1 MYCTSCG
8 KEIPEGKKFCPQCGV
23 PLGAK
28 VVMKYEETQK
38 MDISP
43 DGENGHRPEE
53 EGPGETIKRKRIV
66 VGGVII
72 ALFVLLGAG
81 VIYYSGTTGESSDSS
96 PAISSASYGRSKTVR
111 IAPDAKIAL
120 YGKDGEKLKDYDLS
134 VTDSDGVT
142 TTYHVDGDEFSP
154 TQLGLTSGG
163 YTISTKDPS
172 TNANLKADVSVTND
186 GNMNVEFKP
195 SDEDDTKA
203 DDWKSDGTKDK
214 GDNKGKLSVSEKYKL
229 YLDKVEELEKKYGK
243 ARYFEMSSG
252 DDWRAASCDGVGFI
266 DLADLD
272 GDGFEELVVAHPMD
286 AKDIVSDDYANMMDG
301 QYYLKTIEV
310 WTVDGSQLKQMGC
323 FNVYPTVEGAS
334 YLYVLDGIDKRPTTM
349 LLAQSMYMADDIRTF
364 ENFVVTADKEGK
376 LAATVFTT
384 MTPLASADGG
394 QSSTCSVNGEEISQE
409 EEPDKWNEVTGLGYS
424 SGLGAGKYFRLNGTE
439 YDSADE
445 SNGQADNEKTY
456 SIKETVE
463 FANQQRD
470 RLESKAK
477 GK

>member
-81 VIYYSGTTGESSDSS
+81 IIYYSGTTGESSDSS

-120 YGKDGEKLKDYDLS
+120 YGKDGEKLEDYDLS

-142 TTYHVDGDEFSP
+142 TAYHVDGDEFSP
-154 TQLGLTSGG
+154 TQLGLKSGG

-172 TNANLKADVSVTND
+172 TNTNLKADVSVANG
-186 GNMNVEFKP
+186 GNVNVEFKP
-195 SDEDDTKA
+195 SGEDETKA
-203 DDWKSDGTKDK
+203 DDRKSNETKEN
-214 GDNKGKLSVSEKYKL
+214 NKGKLSVSEKYKM

-243 ARYFEMSSG
+243 AQYFEMSSG
-252 DDWRAASCDGVGFI
+252 DGWCAASCGGVGFI
-266 DLADLD
+266 DLVDLD

-286 AKDIVSDDYANMMDG
+286 AQDIVSDDYANMMDG

-310 WTVDGSQLKQMGC
+310 WTVDGSQLKQIGC
-323 FNVYPTVEGAS
+323 FNAYPAVEGAS
-334 YLYVLDGIDKRPTTM
+334 YLYILDGIDKRPTTM
-349 LLAQSMYMADDIRTF
+349 LLVQSMYMANDVRTF

-376 LAATVFTT
+376 LAATLFTT
-384 MTPLASADGG
+384 MTPFASADGSE
-394 QSSTCSVNGEEISQE
+394 SSTCSVNGREISQE
-409 EEPDKWNEVTGLGYS
+409 EEPSKWNEVTGLGYS
-424 SGLGAGKYFRLNGTE
+424 SGLGAGKIFRLNGTE
-439 YDSADE
+439 YDGTDE
-445 SNGQADNEKTY
+445 SNGQADNQKTY

-470 RLESKAK
+470 LLVSKAK
-477 GK
+477 DK

>member
-23 PLGAK
+23 TLGAK

-154 TQLGLTSGG
+154 TDR
-163 YTISTKDPS
+163 K
-172 TNANLKADVSVTND
+172 SV
-186 GNMNVEFKP
+186 V
-195 SDEDDTKA
+195 
-203 DDWKSDGTKDK
+203 
-214 GDNKGKLSVSEKYKL
+214 
-229 YLDKVEELEKKYGK
+229 
-243 ARYFEMSSG
+243 
-252 DDWRAASCDGVGFI
+252 
-266 DLADLD
+266 
-272 GDGFEELVVAHPMD
+272 
-286 AKDIVSDDYANMMDG
+286 
-301 QYYLKTIEV
+301 
-310 WTVDGSQLKQMGC
+310 
-323 FNVYPTVEGAS
+323 
-334 YLYVLDGIDKRPTTM
+334 
-349 LLAQSMYMADDIRTF
+349 
-364 ENFVVTADKEGK
+364 
-376 LAATVFTT
+376 
-384 MTPLASADGG
+384 
-394 QSSTCSVNGEEISQE
+394 
-409 EEPDKWNEVTGLGYS
+409 
-424 SGLGAGKYFRLNGTE
+424 
-439 YDSADE
+439 
-445 SNGQADNEKTY
+445 
-456 SIKETVE
+456 
-463 FANQQRD
+463 
-470 RLESKAK
+470 
-477 GK
+477 

>member
-8 KEIPEGKKFCPQCGV
+8 KEIPEGKKFCPRCGAA
-23 PLGAK
+23 LGAK
-28 VVMKYEETQK
+28 VVEKHEETQK
-38 MDISP
+38 MDIPS
-43 DGENGHRPEE
+43 DDENGQCSGE
-53 EGPGETIKRKRIV
+53 EGPGGTIKRKRIV
-66 VGGVII
+66 AGGVVI
-72 ALFVLLGAG
+72 ALCVVLGAG
-81 VIYYSGTTGESSDSS
+81 VFYFGGATDESVDASLATSS
-96 PAISSASYGRSKTVR
+96 VSYGSSKSVR
-111 IAPDAKIAL
+111 VAPDAKIAL

-142 TTYHVDGDEFSP
+142 TAYHVDGDEFSP

-172 TNANLKADVSVTND
+172 TNANLKADVSVTNG
-186 GNMNVEFKP
+186 GNVNVEFKP

-203 DDWKSDGTKDK
+203 DGRKSDGTKDK
-214 GDNKGKLSVSEKYKL
+214 DNNKGKLSESEKYDL

-252 DDWRAASCDGVGFI
+252 DDWRAASSDGVGFI
-266 DLADLD
+266 DLVDLD

-286 AKDIVSDDYANMMDG
+286 AQDIVSDDYANMMDG

-310 WTVDGSQLKQMGC
+310 WTVDGSRLKQIGC

-334 YLYVLDGIDKRPTTM
+334 YLYVLDGIDKRPTSM

-424 SGLGAGKYFRLNGTE
+424 SGSGAGKYFRLNGTE
-439 YDSADE
+439 YDSAGE

-470 RLESKAK
+470 LLESKAK

>member
-1 MYCTSCG
+1 MYCSSCG
-8 KEIPEGKKFCPQCGV
+8 KEIPEGKKFCPRCGAA
-23 PLGAK
+23 LGAK
-28 VVMKYEETQK
+28 VVEKHEETQK
-38 MDISP
+38 MDIPS
-43 DGENGHRPEE
+43 DDENEQCSEE
-53 EGPGETIKRKRIV
+53 EGLGRTIKRKRIV
-66 VGGVII
+66 AGGVVI
-72 ALFVLLGAG
+72 ALCVVLGAG
-81 VIYYSGTTGESSDSS
+81 VFYLGRATNESADL
-96 PAISSASYGRSKTVR
+96 SSAASSVSYGRSKSVR

-120 YGKDGEKLKDYDLS
+120 YGKDGKKLKDYDLN

-154 TQLGLTSGG
+154 GQLGLASGG
-163 YTISTKDPS
+163 YTIAAKDPS
-172 TNANLKADVSVTND
+172 TNTSLKADVSVANG

-195 SDEDDTKA
+195 SEKDETKA
-203 DDWKSDGTKDK
+203 DDGKSDGTKDK
-214 GDNKGKLSVSEKYKL
+214 DNSKGKLSESEKYEL

-243 ARYFEMSSG
+243 AQYFEMSSG

-266 DLADLD
+266 DLVDLD

-310 WTVDGSQLKQMGC
+310 WTVDGSQLKQIGC

-364 ENFVVTADKEGK
+364 ENFVVTADREGK

-424 SGLGAGKYFRLNGTE
+424 SGLGAGKSFRLNGTE
-439 YDSADE
+439 YDSAGE

-470 RLESKAK
+470 LLESKAK